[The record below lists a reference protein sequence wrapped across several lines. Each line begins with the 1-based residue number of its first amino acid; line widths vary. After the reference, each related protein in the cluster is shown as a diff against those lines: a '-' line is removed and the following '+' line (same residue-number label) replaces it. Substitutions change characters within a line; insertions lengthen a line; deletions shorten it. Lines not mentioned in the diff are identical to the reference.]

1 MQKTLT
7 DNLPYNDVMTIADL
21 IVDSIQDIKGKN
33 ILKMDLRDIDEAPS
47 DFFIVCE
54 GESSTQVSA
63 IAGNVEKR
71 MKEEKGIRA
80 ALTEGK
86 TGGRWVLVDYFNV
99 IVHIFHPEAR
109 AYYEIEDLWRDA
121 KITEYQD
128 L

>member
-1 MQKTLT
+1 MQKILT
-7 DNLPYNDVMTIADL
+7 DTFTGDDTMTIADL

-33 ILKMDLRDIDEAPS
+33 IIKMDLRKIDEAPS

-71 MKEEKGIRA
+71 MKVEMGIRA
-80 ALTEGK
+80 AVTEGK
-86 TGGRWVLVDYFNV
+86 AGGRWVLVDYFNV
-99 IVHIFHPEAR
+99 IVHIFHPEVR